1 MTDQVMPMDYWEN
14 VEEYRDQVDEA
25 EEPEE
30 IEIEPAPGVDRAD
43 LEISVEEL
51 VRERTDDM
59 WTILGISL
67 ADRDDQDG
75 TMYILVMR
83 YGVGDS
89 GDLLLDERYFSVDP
103 RDPWSESSGYSS
115 NGITRNVSG
124 EGMLLSL
131 KLMYSAIGDNAER
144 LDELK
149 TQIMEASN
157 GKLIHNSDKLTED
170 LTELLGIP
178 TAEEKITREAECM
191 RCGETIDPNA
201 DDVVSM
207 EGDLGDIWIHDP
219 SQGGCPDE

>member
-1 MTDQVMPMDYWEN
+1 MPMDYWEN
-14 VEEYRDQVDEA
+14 VEEYRDQVEDA
-25 EEPEE
+25 DDPEE

-59 WTILGISL
+59 WTLVGISL
-67 ADRDDQDG
+67 ADRDDSDG
-75 TMYILVMR
+75 TMYLLVVR

-131 KLMYSAIGDNAER
+131 KLIYSAIGDYSDN
-144 LDELK
+144 LDDLG

-157 GKLIHNSDKLTED
+157 GKLIHNSEKMTED
-170 LTELLGIP
+170 LSELLGIP
-178 TAEEKITREAECM
+178 DAEETVQTEAVCV
-191 RCGETIDPNA
+191 RCGQSLDLEEDP
-201 DDVVSM
+201 VVSM

-219 SQGGCPDE
+219 DQGGCPDE